1 LIGGAAARSVARE
14 QMRERY
20 PGSAAT
26 PAVRERPDGR
36 PARAPQAAAARI
48 LALQRTAGN
57 AAVCRMLARAPK
69 QWENPEVLKVVYPGR
84 EAQLRKYVAMF
95 REIEQIEAKDPAAKK
110 KTLKEISDAANA
122 LSGADLANE
131 VERLLKS
138 SITPEWMRD
147 IVRDYAGM
155 RYYRDYAK
163 KSGSSAHGSYYNPAR
178 LLYIIKR
185 ESGDW
190 LKAREE
196 QAKADLAKRTDAW
209 KTKGSKGKAP
219 ELPKKLDTV
228 SDLEKQWLAKSSEEA
243 MSRLEQIRNDKNA
256 GIPDWA
262 WHKIVRL
269 TPLRAK
275 HAVARWEDESL
286 EKPDPTDIFWGRVM
300 KAWTGDERI
309 GNLAYGS
316 TGWRSDL
323 LKDDKL
329 ITTVMVCNEL
339 SEATQRKRGIKL
351 PGGIHANAEFFSKAA
366 EEGAKAGARPEVQG
380 AYFRRPTSLADFR
393 PGAALFWINTATW
406 KRDTKE
412 KTVDRSNK
420 VHKFSGV
427 DYPMPF
433 VPEFVDAWAAWSTS
447 AEGKQYKKD
456 KTAYDNAL
464 KAWNAEAAKAKK
476 KDLPEP
482 ANKPE
487 EPKDTQPENTT
498 PKALPSH
505 GDVVDGWKYTVSD
518 GQPITREKDG
528 VVYYMVW
535 LHQATV
541 IRAVDNNRVFVLETT
556 NTEESGGAAV
566 SASGFTTRSPKEL
579 MANPG
584 VFIGYA
590 PGTVDPPLA
599 PPAPPPVVIPPEL
612 ILTPD
617 VPQQSTPVPV
627 P

>member
-1 LIGGAAARSVARE
+1 
-14 QMRERY
+14 MRERY
-20 PGSAAT
+20 PGRAAT
-26 PAVRERPDGR
+26 PAVRERPDER
-36 PARAPQAAAARI
+36 PARAPHAVAARI

-57 AAVCRMLARAPK
+57 AAVRRMLARAPK
-69 QWENPEVLKVVYPGR
+69 QWENAEVLKVVYPGR

-110 KTLKEISDAANA
+110 KTPKEIHEAANA
-122 LSGADLANE
+122 LSGADLAKE

-138 SITPEWMRD
+138 SVTPEWLRD
-147 IVRDYAGM
+147 IVRDYTGM
-155 RYYRDYAK
+155 RYYRDFAK
-163 KSGSSAHGSYYNPAR
+163 KAGPGAHGSYYNPVR

-190 LKAREE
+190 LKAREGE
-196 QAKADLAKRTDAW
+196 ATAELAKKTDAW
-209 KTKGSKGKAP
+209 KAKGSKGKAP
-219 ELPKKLDTV
+219 ELPKKFDKV
-228 SDLEKQWLAKSSEEA
+228 AELEKQWLAKSPEEA
-243 MSRLEQIRNDKNA
+243 MSRLEQIRNDKSA

-286 EKPDPTDIFWGRVM
+286 ETPDPTDIFWGRVM

-316 TGWRSDL
+316 TGWRSDM
-323 LKDDKL
+323 LKDDKV
-329 ITTVMVCNEL
+329 ITTLMVCNEL

-351 PGGIHANAEFFSKAA
+351 PGGIHANAEFFFKA
-366 EEGAKAGARPEVQG
+366 EEEGTKAGARPEVQG

-393 PGAALFWINTATW
+393 PGASLFWINTATW
-406 KRDTKE
+406 KRDTK
-412 KTVDRSNK
+412 KKPVDRSNK

-433 VPEFVDAWAAWSTS
+433 VPEFVDAWAAWAAS

-456 KTAYDNAL
+456 KAAYDRAL
-464 KAWNAEAAKAKK
+464 KAWNEAAAKAKK
-476 KDLPEP
+476 AGKEEP
-482 ANKPE
+482 PNKPE
-487 EPKDTQPENTT
+487 APEDTQPENTT
-498 PKALPSH
+498 PKALPSD
-505 GDVVDGWKYTVSD
+505 GDVVDGWTYTVSD
-518 GQPITREKDG
+518 GRPITREKDG

-579 MANPG
+579 MANPS
-584 VFIGYA
+584 VFVGYA
-590 PGTVDPPLA
+590 PGTVDPPLT

-612 ILTPD
+612 ILQTD
-617 VPQQSTPVPV
+617 VPQQSTAVPV

>member
-1 LIGGAAARSVARE
+1 LIAGAAARSVARE

-20 PGSAAT
+20 SARVAA
-26 PAVRERPDGR
+26 PAKHDERL
-36 PARAPQAAAARI
+36 AHAPRGAAARI
-48 LALQRTAGN
+48 LALQRSAGN
-57 AAVCRMLARAPK
+57 AAVGRLLARTPK
-69 QWENPEVLKVVYPGR
+69 QWENPEILKVVYPAR

-95 REIEQIEAKDPAAKK
+95 RELEQIDSKDPAAKK
-110 KTLKEISDAANA
+110 QSVKELQDAANA

-138 SITPEWMRD
+138 SVTPEWLRD

-163 KSGSSAHGSYYNPAR
+163 KEGSSAHGSYYNPVR

-190 LKAREE
+190 LKAREAE
-196 QAKADLAKRTDAW
+196 AQADLDKRTEAW
-209 KTKGSKGKAP
+209 KAKGSKGRAP
-219 ELPKKLDTV
+219 ALPKKFDKA
-228 SDLEKQWLAKSSEEA
+228 SELERQWLAKSPEEA
-243 MSRLEQIRNDKNA
+243 MSRLEQIRNDPRA

-275 HAVARWEDESL
+275 HAVAGWEDQSL
-286 EKPDPTDIFWGRVM
+286 EKPDPTDVFWGRVM
-300 KAWTGDERI
+300 EAWTGKERI
-309 GNLAYGS
+309 GNLGYTS
-316 TGWRSDL
+316 TGWRPDL

-339 SEATQRKRGIKL
+339 SEATQSRRGIKL
-351 PGGIHANAEFFSKAA
+351 PGGIHANAEFFFNAA

-393 PGAALFWINTATW
+393 PGASLFWINTAVW
-406 KRDTKE
+406 KRDTK
-412 KTVDRSNK
+412 KKKVDRSNK
-420 VHKFSGV
+420 VHKFPGI

-433 VPEFVDAWAAWSTS
+433 VPEFVDAWAAWAAS

-456 KTAYDNAL
+456 KAAYEKAL
-464 KAWNAEAAKAKK
+464 KAWDKEAAKAKK
-476 KDLPEP
+476 QGLPEP
-482 ANKPE
+482 SNKPVA
-487 EPKDTQPENTT
+487 PTDTQPANTT
-498 PKALPSH
+498 PAALPKD
-505 GDVVDGWKYTVSD
+505 GDVVDGWKYTVAD
-518 GQPITREKDG
+518 GKPITREKDG

-535 LHQATV
+535 QHQATV
-541 IRAVDNNRVFVLETT
+541 IRAIDDNRVFVLETT

-566 SASGFTTRSPKEL
+566 SASGFTTRRPKDL
-579 MANPG
+579 MASPG

-590 PGTVDPPLA
+590 PGTVDPPLT
-599 PPAPPPVVIPPEL
+599 PPTPAPMTIPPEL

-617 VPQQSTPVPV
+617 VPPQMTPVPV